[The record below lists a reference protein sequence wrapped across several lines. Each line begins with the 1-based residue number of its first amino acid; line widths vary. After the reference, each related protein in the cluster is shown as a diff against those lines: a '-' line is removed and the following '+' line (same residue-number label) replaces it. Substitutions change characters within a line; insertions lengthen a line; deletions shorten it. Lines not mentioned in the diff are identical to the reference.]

1 MATQL
6 LPVASKDNS
15 SWFPKSDDKKKKK
28 CYIEKKIHTQ
38 DTKKIVLNKISLK
51 MRLFSRGGPW
61 LARYMRPENNH
72 VNQK

>member
-28 CYIEKKIHTQ
+28 CYIEKKYIPKIP
-38 DTKKIVLNKISLK
+38 KK
-51 MRLFSRGGPW
+51 
-61 LARYMRPENNH
+61 
-72 VNQK
+72 